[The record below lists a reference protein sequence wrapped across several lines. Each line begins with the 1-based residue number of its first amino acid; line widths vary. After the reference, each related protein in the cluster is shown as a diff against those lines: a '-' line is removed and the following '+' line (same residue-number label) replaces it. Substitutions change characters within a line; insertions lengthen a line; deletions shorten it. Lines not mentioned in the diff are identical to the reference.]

1 VREILSKIAE
11 VDYYVRWYS
20 SQHDLGIWPSR
31 RVGGTAEFEA
41 IAEYQFGDN
50 PRSINWSATARTG
63 FLRILKNTR
72 LTETNLAVFLLV
84 DLSHSMDFGT
94 VRVTKRRLAAE
105 ISAVLA
111 HAAWR
116 FGDRVGFIGYGS
128 DVEVEWPLRNPKEYR
143 LLIPQKILETK
154 ANGNE
159 QAGLS
164 PALLRLPAKRSL
176 VFLISDFQEDF
187 GEIEKA
193 LRSVARLHD
202 LVSIVLWDPREKILP
217 AKRCITVLKDLETG
231 MKRTVWLGGTKTKGS
246 FQERVEARERRLKE
260 LFQTLCMDAL
270 WIHQETNYIKEIS
283 QLFLARRRQTQ

>member
-11 VDYYVRWYS
+11 VDYFVRWYS

-50 PRSINWSATARTG
+50 PRSINWSATARSG
-63 FLRILKNTR
+63 FLRLLKNTR

-84 DLSHSMDFGT
+84 DLSPSMDFGT
-94 VRVTKRRLAAE
+94 VRATKRRLAAE
-105 ISAVLA
+105 LSAVLA

-116 FGDRVGFIGYGS
+116 CSDRVGFIGYGS
-128 DVEVEWPLRNPKEYR
+128 DVEVEWPLRNPKDYR

-154 ANGNE
+154 ANGNG
-159 QAGLS
+159 QASLS
-164 PALLRLPAKRSL
+164 PALLRLPPKRSL

-193 LRSVARLHD
+193 LKPVAHLHD
-202 LVSIVLWDPREKILP
+202 VVSIVLWDPREKMLP
-217 AKRCITVLKDLETG
+217 GKRTITVLKDLETG
-231 MKRTVWLGGTKTKGS
+231 MRRAVWLGGTKRKAF
-246 FQERVEARERRLKE
+246 FQERMEARERALKE
-260 LFQTLCMDAL
+260 LFRTLRVDAL
-270 WIHQETNYIKEIS
+270 WIHQETNYVKEIS
-283 QLFLARRRQTQ
+283 QLFMARRRPTR